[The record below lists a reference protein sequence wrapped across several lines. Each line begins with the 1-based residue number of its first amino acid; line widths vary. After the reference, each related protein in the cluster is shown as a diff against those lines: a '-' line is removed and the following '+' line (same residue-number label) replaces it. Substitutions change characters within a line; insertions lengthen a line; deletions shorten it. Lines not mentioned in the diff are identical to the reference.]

1 MFSKQINNFLDLYS
15 LKQDTLVFIFFTAL
29 TLLLTNFI
37 FNDLKKEFTYF
48 ILLVLVIM
56 FGLPHGALDTL
67 MAKRFGIY
75 KDIKGVL
82 IFNFIYVF
90 IAILTFIFWNFF
102 SALSLF
108 LFLLISAYHFSEDWK
123 NNMNIFNRLIIGFSI
138 INLPLFFH
146 QADVLQIYN
155 YITDDL
161 VMQEY
166 INLII
171 NIIYVNII
179 LLVLVAV
186 KNIKNFNI
194 FIQIITILVSSY
206 ALNPLYF
213 FMCYF
218 CFFHSLKNYKE
229 SVSFLNNEKK
239 SKINI
244 VVLLNIII
252 TIMMGIIYFYY
263 FIGSYSPANISKL
276 IFIGLAALTVPHMI
290 LKFII
295 SYKTQ

>member
-1 MFSKQINNFLDLYS
+1 MFFKQINNFLDLFS
-15 LKQDTLVFIFFTAL
+15 LKQDTLVFVFFTAL

-37 FNDLKKEFTYF
+37 FNDFKKEFTYF

-67 MAKRFGIY
+67 IAKRFGIY
-75 KDIKGVL
+75 KDIKGFL

-90 IAILTFIFWNFF
+90 IAILTFIFWNYF

-146 QADVLQIYN
+146 KADVLQIYN

-161 VMQEY
+161 VMQDY

-179 LLVLVAV
+179 LLVLVAL

-194 FIQIITILVSSY
+194 LIQIITILVSSY

-244 VVLLNIII
+244 IVLLNIII
-252 TIMMGIIYFYY
+252 TIM
-263 FIGSYSPANISKL
+263 NINKL
-276 IFIGLAALTVPHMI
+276 LWI
-290 LKFII
+290 
-295 SYKTQ
+295 